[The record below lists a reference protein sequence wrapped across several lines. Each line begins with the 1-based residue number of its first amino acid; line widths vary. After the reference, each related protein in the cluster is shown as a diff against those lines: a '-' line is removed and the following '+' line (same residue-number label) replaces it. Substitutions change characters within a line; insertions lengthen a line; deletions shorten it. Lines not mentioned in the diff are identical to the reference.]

1 MTKRTAAEILGS
13 PEALALGRKRDKLVS
28 IRNEQLSKD
37 DERWANEINVLSNR
51 VKNAIE
57 EVELGDGDKIAIWA
71 RLSEAETKVL
81 SRLQKMQMEVARQGP
96 VEELDEESTDA
107 LNDIQYQIL
116 ELVTVNPI
124 ITAQWLHDNPE
135 QFATQDL
142 VAVSL
147 GYYLQASTRAQ
158 GAAEAKSF
166 RRKSKRTELGRDAE
180 PLRVDVGSVGS
191 SIGR

>member
-96 VEELDEESTDA
+96 VEELDEESTEA
-107 LNDIQYQIL
+107 LNVIQYQIL
-116 ELVTVNPI
+116 ELVTVNPL
-124 ITAQWLHDNPE
+124 ITAQWLQENPE

-147 GYYLQASTRAQ
+147 GYYLKASTRAQ

-166 RRKSKRTELGRDAE
+166 RRKSERTELGRDAE
-180 PLRVDVGSVGS
+180 SPRVDVG
-191 SIGR
+191 